1 MKIVT
6 ESMDLIDLRQWDSL
20 KLDVNMI
27 DAFNILRNKQQV
39 TDVRTKIIAT
49 RHITG
54 FLGRDKVIKETIF
67 SSNNLVLMS
76 YVYNKLIEA
85 DSLDEE
91 QTLKITDLIEDYENE
106 VSSEEEKEGFK
117 KIIEQYKDW
126 RVNNNV

>member
-1 MKIVT
+1 
-6 ESMDLIDLRQWDSL
+6 
-20 KLDVNMI
+20 
-27 DAFNILRNKQQV
+27 
-39 TDVRTKIIAT
+39 
-49 RHITG
+49 
-54 FLGRDKVIKETIF
+54 
-67 SSNNLVLMS
+67 MS